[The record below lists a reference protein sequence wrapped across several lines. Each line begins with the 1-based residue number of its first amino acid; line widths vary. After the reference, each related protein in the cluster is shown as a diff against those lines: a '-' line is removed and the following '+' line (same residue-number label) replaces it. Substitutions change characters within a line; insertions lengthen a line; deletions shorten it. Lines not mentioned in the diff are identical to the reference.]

1 MTSSCAV
8 SMVKASDY
16 WRALFGCKVYRLSV
30 EGGKTCPNRDG
41 TCGAGGC
48 TFCAEGSGNFA
59 EQTGDIDTQLD
70 AAKLRVLKKCAEGKF
85 IPYFQSY
92 TATHG
97 NTDQLFER
105 MSVAI
110 RRDDTV
116 ALAVATRPDCLPDEV
131 IERLSAL
138 NKIKP
143 VYVELGLQTADDTIA
158 KEFNRGYDTCVYI
171 DACNRLKSAGLNIIT
186 HMIIGLPHQSKDEV
200 CATARLIAQT
210 AGGIKISLLH
220 VLKGTPLYEKYISGE
235 YTPLSKEEYISLL
248 CDALAC
254 LNPDTVVH
262 RMTGDGDKRI
272 LAAPMWSADK
282 KGVMGAVDLEL
293 KKRGLV

>member
-1 MTSSCAV
+1 MI
-8 SMVKASDY
+8 KANDY
-16 WRALFGCKVYRLSV
+16 WRSVFGCKVYRLSV

-41 TCGAGGC
+41 TCGVGGC

-59 EQTGDIDTQLD
+59 EQTGDINAQLD
-70 AAKLRVLKKCAEGKF
+70 AAKLRVIKKCADGKF

-97 NTDQLFER
+97 NTDSLFER
-105 MSVAI
+105 MSIAI
-110 RRDDTV
+110 RREDTV
-116 ALAVATRPDCLPDEV
+116 AIAVATRPDCLPENV
-131 IERLSAL
+131 LEKLSAL

-143 VYVELGLQTADDTIA
+143 VYVELGLQTADDTLA
-158 KEFNRGYDTCVYI
+158 KKINRGYDTTVYI
-171 DACNRLKSAGLNIIT
+171 DACSRLKKAGINIIT
-186 HMIIGLPHQSKDEV
+186 HMIIGLPNQSKEEV

-220 VLKGTPLYEKYISGE
+220 VLKGTALYKAYLSGD
-235 YTPLSKEEYISLL
+235 YTPLEKDEYIGLL
-248 CDALAC
+248 CDALSC

-272 LAAPMWSADK
+272 LAAPLWSADK
-282 KGVMGAVDLEL
+282 KDVMGAIDLEL

>member
-1 MTSSCAV
+1 MRYRSLNEEL
-8 SMVKASDY
+8 K
-16 WRALFGCKVYRLSV
+16 RIFGCKVYKISLSANMS
-30 EGGKTCPNRDG
+30 CPNRDG
-41 TCGAGGC
+41 TKGYGGC
-48 TFCAEGSGNFA
+48 IFCNGSGDFSTVKKTSILK
-59 EQTGDIDTQLD
+59 QIDESI
-70 AAKLRVLKKCAEGKF
+70 LRVEHKNRGGKY
-85 IPYFQSY
+85 IAYFQSG
-92 TATHG
+92 T
-97 NTDQLFER
+97 NTYA
-105 MSVAI
+105 SVQKLSAI
-110 RRDDTV
+110 FRKAISHPEVV
-116 ALAVATRPDCLPDEV
+116 ALSIGTRPDCLPDNV
-131 IERLSAL
+131 IRLLERL
-138 NKIKP
+138 NRIKP
-143 VYVELGLQTADDTIA
+143 VWVELGLQTADDTIA

>member
-1 MTSSCAV
+1 MI
-8 SMVKASDY
+8 KASDY
-16 WRALFGCKVYRLSV
+16 WQSLFGCKVYRLAV

-41 TCGAGGC
+41 TCGVGGC

-59 EQTGDIDTQLD
+59 EQQGDINAQLD

-97 NTDQLFER
+97 DTVPLFER
-105 MSVAI
+105 MTMAI
-110 RRDDTV
+110 NRQDTV
-116 ALAVATRPDCLPDEV
+116 ALAVATRPDCLSQEV
-131 IERLSAL
+131 IDQLAEL
-138 NKIKP
+138 NQIKP
-143 VYVELGLQTADDTIA
+143 IYVELGLQTADDNIA
-158 KEFNRGYDTCVYI
+158 KAFNRGYDTTVYI
-171 DACNRLKSAGLNIIT
+171 DACNRLKKANLNIIT
-186 HMIIGLPHQSKDEV
+186 HMIIGLPNQTKEDV
-200 CATARLIAQT
+200 CNTAKLIVQT

-220 VLKGTPLYEKYISGE
+220 VLKGTPLYEQYIAGK
-235 YTPLSKEEYISLL
+235 YTPLFKDEYISLL

-254 LNPDTVVH
+254 LNADTVVH

-282 KGVMGAVDLEL
+282 KRVLIDITQEL
-293 KKRGLV
+293 KKRGLIWHSMK